1 MRHFSSL
8 LQNMA
13 TILLSSSHICYKFD
27 LLDSAFTHKF
37 LLHCALPGYMLTS
50 SLKTDDSYNQIA
62 F

>member
-1 MRHFSSL
+1 
-8 LQNMA
+8 MA
-13 TILLSSSHICYKFD
+13 AILLSSNHICYKFD

-37 LLHCALPGYMLTS
+37 LLHALLRALPGYMLTS